1 MKLESMVA
9 KFKANA
15 EAAEK
20 KKQAQACT
28 EGDVTQNQVT
38 KSNQLARAYY
48 RFTLNEKRIMEAAI
62 SKLDSRWETIPP
74 KVTVTAEEF
83 SKAYGVSLNHAY
95 GHIQDAVTSLMRKVI
110 TVKEDPNSDS
120 YAEYTLMSY
129 AHYEAGSGCVEF
141 RVNDL
146 IAHHLIGLRGKYHTS
161 YKLLES
167 AVISSSYTWRFF
179 ELLIS
184 WAKPKDITGGILAG
198 WLTIEVEELKKML
211 GAPQQY
217 KWSKFNER
225 VLKVAVKDL
234 SEQANLAIKIETQR
248 KGRSIHKLHIE
259 FAEEEQ
265 LELL

>member
-1 MKLESMVA
+1 MSLDKVLERVR
-9 KFKANA
+9 KNA

-20 KKQAQACT
+20 KLQAQAT
-28 EGDVTQNQVT
+28 EDSNLLNNQVT

-48 RFTLNEKRIMEAAI
+48 RFTLNEKRVMEAAI
-62 SKLDSRWETIPP
+62 SKLDGRWETIPP
-74 KVTVTAEEF
+74 MVTITAEEF

-110 TVKEDPNSDS
+110 TVREDPDS
-120 YAEYTLMSY
+120 GDYEEYTLMSY
-129 AHYEAGSGCVEF
+129 AHYEAGSGQVEF

-146 IAHHLIGLRGKYHTS
+146 IAHHLTGLRGKYHTS

-211 GAPQQY
+211 GAPLQY

-225 VLKVAVKDL
+225 VLKVAVRDL
-234 SEQANLAIKIETQR
+234 SEQANLIIEIEPQR
-248 KGRSIHKLHIE
+248 KGRSIHKLKIE
-259 FAEEEQ
+259 FAEDSQ
-265 LELL
+265 GRLL

>member
-28 EGDVTQNQVT
+28 EGDITQNQVT

-83 SKAYGVSLNHAY
+83 SKAYGVGINHAY

-217 KWSKFNER
+217 KWSKFNDR
-225 VLKVAVKDL
+225 VLKVAVRDL
-234 SEQANLAIKIETQR
+234 SEQANITIKIETQR

-259 FAEEEQ
+259 FAEDAQ
-265 LELL
+265 GRLC